1 MPLFRYQASEEGGGK
16 AAGEVVAESLRGAR
30 DELRRRGWVV
40 WGGREVGASGATAYA
55 TKGRRGP
62 SPGLEDSTTLSPGE
76 RVQIKR
82 GRKIPGSQWSQ
93 MILELSTLLAGGI
106 PLLEAMKTLAAEQTP
121 RVRSILIRVQE
132 QIAGGMPLSEAIRLE
147 GVVDDD
153 LSIQLI
159 RVGEETGH
167 LDETLSQLAAFQQRW
182 LLLKDQVTSAL
193 IYPLFVLAFGLAA
206 AVFLM
211 TWVMPML
218 LESLTETLTVLPW
231 PTRVVKAGS
240 DVLVGYW
247 PVLLGVVV
255 LVVVLWTSVN
265 RMAVF
270 QKWRDR
276 FVLDVPLLGKLIL
289 KQSLSRAGMIIAL
302 CMRTG
307 LTLVD
312 AMELV
317 ANSLPNRAIQQAFR
331 DGHEAIQ
338 SGKSLSEALA
348 ETGVFPALAIQV
360 FSVGQESGQLP
371 EMLDRMVEDYDRQVE
386 MASRRLAS
394 LVEPVLI
401 LFLAVMIGFLILAVI
416 LPILEAGNAAMK

>member
-1 MPLFRYQASEEGGGK
+1 MPLYRYQASNGTASK
-16 AAGEVVAESLRGAR
+16 ATGEVEAESLRGAR
-30 DELRRRGWVV
+30 EELRRRGLVV
-40 WGGREVGASGATAYA
+40 LEMTEVGATGS
-55 TKGRRGP
+55 RRLSVDHRGLVGP
-62 SPGLEDSTTLSPGE
+62 TH
-76 RVQIKR
+76 R
-82 GRKIPGSQWSQ
+82 GHKIPSAQWSQ
-93 MILELSTLLAGGI
+93 LILELSTLLSGGI
-106 PLLEAMKTLAAEQTP
+106 PLLEAMKTLASEQSP
-121 RVRSILIRVQE
+121 RIRSTLIRVQE
-132 QIAGGMPLSEAIRLE
+132 QIAGGMPLSEAIRHE
-147 GVVDDD
+147 GVVDDN

-167 LDETLSQLAAFQQRW
+167 LDQTLSQLAAFQQRW

-193 IYPLFVLAFGLAA
+193 IYPLFVLVFGLAA

-218 LESLTETLTVLPW
+218 LESLAETLTTLPW
-231 PTRVVKAGS
+231 PTRIVKALS
-240 DVLVGYW
+240 DLLVGYW
-247 PVLLGVVV
+247 PILLG
-255 LVVVLWTSVN
+255 SVILIILSWIGLN
-265 RMAVF
+265 RLPAF
-270 QKWRDR
+270 QKWRDK
-276 FVLDVPLLGKLIL
+276 FVLTVPLLGKLIL

-307 LTLVD
+307 LTLVA

-317 ANSLPNRAIQQAFR
+317 AQSLPNRAIQQAFR

-338 SGKSLSEALA
+338 SGKSLSDALA
-348 ETGVFPALAIQV
+348 QTQIFPALAIQV

-394 LVEPVLI
+394 LVEPILI